1 MTHPAIHVLGIARSS
16 SLRSRIVSA
25 LDRIRL
31 RVARARAALRRV
43 DQPTAMLIFAVAVA
57 LLVAYFLSVT
67 PISRRH

>member
-1 MTHPAIHVLGIARSS
+1 MTHPATHVLGIASHSFRTR
-16 SLRSRIVSA
+16 LIRVF
-25 LDRIRL
+25 DRVRL
-31 RVARARAALRRV
+31 RVARARAALRRM